1 MSSFAISA
9 QHLARSFGDTHALV
23 DVSLDVPAGS
33 VCALLGRNGAGKTTT
48 VRILTT
54 LLDPD
59 GGHAQV
65 AGFDIATQADKVR
78 GRIGVTGQTATM
90 DELLTG
96 HENLEIIGRFSHLG
110 AARSRSRLM
119 SCCGSSISSKR
130 GVSSS
135 RSIRVVCAGDSTSL
149 RA

>member
-1 MSSFAISA
+1 M
-9 QHLARSFGDTHALV
+9 

-33 VCALLGRNGAGKTTT
+33 VCALLGERAGKTTT

-54 LLDPD
+54 LLDAD
-59 GGHAQV
+59 GGHAEV

-96 HENLEIIGRFSHLG
+96 HENLEIIGRFSISAPPSPAG
-110 AARSRSRLM
+110 APMGSSP
-119 SCCGSSISSKR
+119 SSISSPPAT
-130 GVSSS
+130 SSS
-135 RSIRVVCAGDSTSL
+135 RSIRAACGGGSTW
-149 RA
+149 RQA